1 MRLLSMIR
9 LLLISIFSI
18 FTLFSQEIDASLPNN
33 NDKLDDE
40 IQITDSLKVDSL
52 LALPSKELI
61 TPINTNNNEQLS
73 GSSDSLNTIKAL
85 PTVRSSGNKSI
96 ERLESGEPFF
106 EIKSSID
113 VLRQQVDSLKKII
126 SVYEEG
132 KGAMPNINEE
142 LLNLIK
148 IPQLRHR
155 IELQNGTVVNGE
167 IIEEDDLGIIVQTS
181 IGQLAI
187 EKDKIIDIGEDLPP
201 SAKVE
206 LLDEPFVDIYTDREE
221 IVGTLKN
228 IGTKRAD
235 FVRVIANLWS
245 PTTQLLYQDS
255 VFVSGQNTKYYT
267 GIKSNTSLE
276 SGSIAEFK
284 ITVPIDSKD
293 KVSYRTYE
301 VRWESYK

>member
-1 MRLLSMIR
+1 MIKFSF
-9 LLLISIFSI
+9 ISAFSI
-18 FTLFSQEIDASLPNN
+18 FTVFSQETESSLINN
-33 NDKLDDE
+33 NDTLNVA
-40 IQITDSLKVDSL
+40 IQKTDSLEVDTTEASL
-52 LALPSKELI
+52 NDVMNSI
-61 TPINTNNNEQLS
+61 DINTNEQVN
-73 GSSDSLNTIKAL
+73 DKADTLNTAKPL
-85 PTVRSSGNKSI
+85 PIVRDPDKKTI
-96 ERLESGEPFF
+96 EKLESGEQFF

-142 LLNLIK
+142 LLDLIK

-201 SAKVE
+201 LAKVE
-206 LLDEPFVDIYTDREE
+206 IINEPFVDIYTDREE
-221 IVGTLKN
+221 ITGALKN

-267 GIKSNTSLE
+267 GIKSITSLDP
-276 SGSIAEFK
+276 GSITEFK
-284 ITVPIDSKD
+284 MTIPVDSED
-293 KVSYRTYE
+293 EVSYRTYE

>member
-1 MRLLSMIR
+1 MTRFLFTY
-9 LLLISIFSI
+9 LLLVGII
-18 FTLFSQEIDASLPNN
+18 FSQEIDSAVVDSNDSLGVAMQQPDSTFIDTLQSPTIIIPASIDTISQADAVEELDSSMTNKSLPPMRDPENKVVQ
-33 NDKLDDE
+33 KLD
-40 IQITDSLKVDSL
+40 
-52 LALPSKELI
+52 
-61 TPINTNNNEQLS
+61 
-73 GSSDSLNTIKAL
+73 
-85 PTVRSSGNKSI
+85 
-96 ERLESGEPFF
+96 SGEPFF

-167 IIEEDDLGIIVQTS
+167 IIEEDDLGIVIQTS

-187 EKDKIIDIGEDLPP
+187 EKEKIIDIGEDLPP
-201 SAKVE
+201 AAKVE
-206 LLDEPFVDIYTDREE
+206 LINEPFVDIYPDREE
-221 IVGTLKN
+221 IVGTIKN
-228 IGTKRAD
+228 VGTKRAD

-245 PTTQLLYQDS
+245 PTTQLVYQDS
-255 VFVSGQNTKYYT
+255 VFISGQNTKYYT
-267 GIKSNTSLE
+267 GINAKTSLDP
-276 SGSIAEFK
+276 GSTSEFRLV
-284 ITVPIDSKD
+284 VPTNNENI
-293 KVSYRTYE
+293 SYRTFE

>member
-1 MRLLSMIR
+1 MIR
-9 LLLISIFSI
+9 FTLISI
-18 FTLFSQEIDASLPNN
+18 LLLGAKYSQEVDSLVVNN
-33 NDKLDDE
+33 VDSSSVF
-40 IQITDSLKVDSL
+40 IQRADSLKTDISI
-52 LALPSKELI
+52 LP
-61 TPINTNNNEQLS
+61 P
-73 GSSDSLNTIKAL
+73 SDSTSKDSTAMSETIVEDINSLDSEQPL
-85 PTVRSSGNKSI
+85 PIIRDPGNKI
-96 ERLESGEPFF
+96 VERLENDEPFF

-142 LLNLIK
+142 LLELIK

-167 IIEEDDLGIIVQTS
+167 IIEEDDLGVIVQTS

-187 EKDKIIDIGEDLPP
+187 EKDKIVDIGEDLPP
-201 SAKVE
+201 TAKVE
-206 LLDEPFVDIYTDREE
+206 LINEPFVDIYTDREE
-221 IVGTLKN
+221 IVGSLKN

-235 FVRVIANLWS
+235 FVRIIANLWS

-267 GIKSNTSLE
+267 GIKSVTSLE
-276 SGSIAEFK
+276 PGSISEFK
-284 ITVPIDSKD
+284 ITIPLDSKSE
-293 KVSYRTYE
+293 VSYRTYE

>member
-1 MRLLSMIR
+1 MIKFSF
-9 LLLISIFSI
+9 ISAFSI
-18 FTLFSQEIDASLPNN
+18 LTVFSQETESSLINN
-33 NDKLDDE
+33 NDTLNVA
-40 IQITDSLKVDSL
+40 IQKTDSLEVDTTEASL
-52 LALPSKELI
+52 NDVMNSI
-61 TPINTNNNEQLS
+61 DINTNEQVN
-73 GSSDSLNTIKAL
+73 DKADTLNTAKPL
-85 PTVRSSGNKSI
+85 PIVRDPGKKTI
-96 ERLESGEPFF
+96 ERLESGEQFF

-142 LLNLIK
+142 LLDLIK

-201 SAKVE
+201 LAKVE
-206 LLDEPFVDIYTDREE
+206 IINEPFVDIYTDREE
-221 IVGTLKN
+221 ITGTLKN

-235 FVRVIANLWS
+235 FVRVVANLWS

-267 GIKSNTSLE
+267 GIKSITSLDP
-276 SGSIAEFK
+276 GSITEFK
-284 ITVPIDSKD
+284 MTIPVNSEDE
-293 KVSYRTYE
+293 VSYRTYE

>member
-1 MRLLSMIR
+1 MNRLSF
-9 LLLISIFSI
+9 ISII
-18 FTLFSQEIDASLPNN
+18 LLAMAFTQEIDTS
-33 NDKLDDE
+33 
-40 IQITDSLKVDSL
+40 IV
-52 LALPSKELI
+52 
-61 TPINTNNNEQLS
+61 NNEEVLNTPVQKPD
-73 GSSDSLNTIKAL
+73 SSMIDTIAMPLDNPPASPVLIIDENEKIDSLNTAKQL
-85 PTVRSSGNKSI
+85 PPIRDPASKTI
-96 ERLESGEPFF
+96 DRLESGEPFF

-132 KGAMPNINEE
+132 KGSMPNINEE
-142 LLNLIK
+142 LLDLIK

-167 IIEEDDLGIIVQTS
+167 IIEEDDLGVIVQTS

-206 LLDEPFVDIYTDREE
+206 LLAEPFVDVYIDREE
-221 IVGTLKN
+221 IIGSLKN

-235 FVRVIANLWS
+235 FVRIIASLWS
-245 PTTQLLYQDS
+245 PTTQLLYKDS

-267 GIKSNTSLE
+267 GIKSITSLE
-276 SGSIAEFK
+276 PGSTSEFK
-284 ITVPIDSKD
+284 IIIPVDSKD

>member
-1 MRLLSMIR
+1 MIKFSF
-9 LLLISIFSI
+9 ISAFSI
-18 FTLFSQEIDASLPNN
+18 LTVFSQETESSLINN
-33 NDKLDDE
+33 NDTLNVA
-40 IQITDSLKVDSL
+40 IQKTDSLEVDTTEASL
-52 LALPSKELI
+52 NDVMNSI
-61 TPINTNNNEQLS
+61 DINTNEQVN
-73 GSSDSLNTIKAL
+73 DKADTLNTAKPL
-85 PTVRSSGNKSI
+85 PIVRDPDKKTI
-96 ERLESGEPFF
+96 EKLESGEQFF

-142 LLNLIK
+142 LLDLIK

-201 SAKVE
+201 LAKVE
-206 LLDEPFVDIYTDREE
+206 IINEPFVDIYTDREE
-221 IVGTLKN
+221 ITGTLKN

-235 FVRVIANLWS
+235 FVRVVANLWS

-267 GIKSNTSLE
+267 GIKSITSLDP
-276 SGSIAEFK
+276 GSITEFK
-284 ITVPIDSKD
+284 MTIPVDSED
-293 KVSYRTYE
+293 EVSYRTYE

>member
-1 MRLLSMIR
+1 MIR

-61 TPINTNNNEQLS
+61 APINTNNNEQLS

-113 VLRQQVDSLKKII
+113 VLRQQVDSLKKIV

-301 VRWESYK
+301 VKWESYK

>member
-1 MRLLSMIR
+1 MTKFLFTY
-9 LLLISIFSI
+9 LLLAGTIFSQQI
-18 FTLFSQEIDASLPNN
+18 DSTIIDSKDSLDIVIQESDSTFIDTFQNSTIEIPDSIDTINQVEIIEEFDSSMTNKPLPPIRDPENKVVE
-33 NDKLDDE
+33 KLD
-40 IQITDSLKVDSL
+40 
-52 LALPSKELI
+52 
-61 TPINTNNNEQLS
+61 
-73 GSSDSLNTIKAL
+73 
-85 PTVRSSGNKSI
+85 
-96 ERLESGEPFF
+96 SGEPFF

-113 VLRQQVDSLKKII
+113 MLRQQVDSLKKII

-167 IIEEDDLGIIVQTS
+167 IIEEDDLGIVVQTS

-201 SAKVE
+201 AAKVE
-206 LLDEPFVDIYTDREE
+206 LINEPFVDIYPDREE
-221 IVGTLKN
+221 IVGTIKN
-228 IGTKRAD
+228 VGTKRAD

-245 PTTQLLYQDS
+245 PTTQLIYQDS
-255 VFVSGQNTKYYT
+255 VFISGQNTKYYT
-267 GIKSNTSLE
+267 GIKAKTSLDP
-276 SGSIAEFK
+276 GSISEFK
-284 ITVPIDSKD
+284 LVIPTSNENI
-293 KVSYRTYE
+293 SYRTFE

>member
-1 MRLLSMIR
+1 MIR
-9 LLLISIFSI
+9 FSFISMLLISIV
-18 FTLFSQEIDASLPNN
+18 FSQDVDTSLTNS
-33 NDKLDDE
+33 DDTLNVS
-40 IQITDSLKVDSL
+40 IQSADSSIVDTI
-52 LALPSKELI
+52 ALPLNNAATTLETGSNKEMI
-61 TPINTNNNEQLS
+61 ENN
-73 GSSDSLNTIKAL
+73 DSLNTTKSLPIVRNVDIK
-85 PTVRSSGNKSI
+85 NI
-96 ERLESGEPFF
+96 EKLESGEPFF

-113 VLRQQVDSLKKII
+113 FLRQQVDSLKKII

-142 LLNLIK
+142 LLELIK

-206 LLDEPFVDIYTDREE
+206 LLNEPFVDIYTDREE
-221 IVGTLKN
+221 IIGSLKN

-235 FVRVIANLWS
+235 FVRVIAKLWS

-267 GIKSNTSLE
+267 GIKSVTSLDP
-276 SGSIAEFK
+276 GSISEFK
-284 ITVPIDSKD
+284 ITIPIDSKD

-301 VRWESYK
+301 VKWESYK

>member
-1 MRLLSMIR
+1 MIKFSF
-9 LLLISIFSI
+9 ISAFSI
-18 FTLFSQEIDASLPNN
+18 LTVFSQETESSLINN
-33 NDKLDDE
+33 NDTLNVA
-40 IQITDSLKVDSL
+40 IQKTDSLEVDTTEASL
-52 LALPSKELI
+52 NDVMNSI
-61 TPINTNNNEQLS
+61 DINTNEQVN
-73 GSSDSLNTIKAL
+73 DKADTLNTAKPL
-85 PTVRSSGNKSI
+85 PIVRDPGKKTI
-96 ERLESGEPFF
+96 ERLESGEQFF

-142 LLNLIK
+142 LLDLIK

-201 SAKVE
+201 LAKVE
-206 LLDEPFVDIYTDREE
+206 IINEPFVDIYTDREE
-221 IVGTLKN
+221 ITGALKN

-267 GIKSNTSLE
+267 GIKSITSLDP
-276 SGSIAEFK
+276 GSITEFK
-284 ITVPIDSKD
+284 MTIPVNSEDE
-293 KVSYRTYE
+293 VSYRTYE

>member
-1 MRLLSMIR
+1 MIR
-9 LLLISIFSI
+9 FTLISI
-18 FTLFSQEIDASLPNN
+18 LLLGAKYSQEVDSLVVNN
-33 NDKLDDE
+33 VDSSSVS
-40 IQITDSLKVDSL
+40 IQVADSLKTDISI
-52 LALPSKELI
+52 LPL
-61 TPINTNNNEQLS
+61 
-73 GSSDSLNTIKAL
+73 SDSTSIDSTATSETIVEDNNTLDSEQPL
-85 PTVRSSGNKSI
+85 PIIRDPGNKI
-96 ERLESGEPFF
+96 VERLENDEPFF

-142 LLNLIK
+142 LLDLIK

-167 IIEEDDLGIIVQTS
+167 IIEEDDLGVIVQTS

-187 EKDKIIDIGEDLPP
+187 EKDKIVDIGEDLPP
-201 SAKVE
+201 TAKVE
-206 LLDEPFVDIYTDREE
+206 LINEPFVDIYTDREE
-221 IVGTLKN
+221 IVGSLKN

-235 FVRVIANLWS
+235 FVRIIANLWS

-267 GIKSNTSLE
+267 GIKSVTSLE
-276 SGSIAEFK
+276 PGSISEFK
-284 ITVPIDSKD
+284 ITIPLDSKSE
-293 KVSYRTYE
+293 VSYRTYE

>member
-1 MRLLSMIR
+1 MTRLLFIY
-9 LLLISIFSI
+9 LLLAGII
-18 FTLFSQEIDASLPNN
+18 FSQEIDSAVVDSNDSLGVAMQEPDSTFIDTLQSPTIIIPASIDTISQADAVEELDSSMTNKSLPPIRDPENKVVQ
-33 NDKLDDE
+33 KLD
-40 IQITDSLKVDSL
+40 
-52 LALPSKELI
+52 
-61 TPINTNNNEQLS
+61 
-73 GSSDSLNTIKAL
+73 
-85 PTVRSSGNKSI
+85 
-96 ERLESGEPFF
+96 SGEPFF

-167 IIEEDDLGIIVQTS
+167 IIEEDDLGIVVQTS

-187 EKDKIIDIGEDLPP
+187 EKEKIIDIGEDLPP
-201 SAKVE
+201 AAKVE
-206 LLDEPFVDIYTDREE
+206 LINEPFVDIYPDREE
-221 IVGTLKN
+221 IVGTIKN
-228 IGTKRAD
+228 VGTKRAD

-245 PTTQLLYQDS
+245 PTTQLVYQDS
-255 VFVSGQNTKYYT
+255 VFISGQNTKYYT
-267 GIKSNTSLE
+267 GINAKTSLDP
-276 SGSIAEFK
+276 GSTSEFRLV
-284 ITVPIDSKD
+284 VPTNNENI
-293 KVSYRTYE
+293 SYRTFE

>member
-1 MRLLSMIR
+1 MIR
-9 LLLISIFSI
+9 FTLISI
-18 FTLFSQEIDASLPNN
+18 LLLGAKYSQEVDSLVVNN
-33 NDKLDDE
+33 VDSSSVS
-40 IQITDSLKVDSL
+40 IQVADSLKTDISI
-52 LALPSKELI
+52 LPL
-61 TPINTNNNEQLS
+61 
-73 GSSDSLNTIKAL
+73 SDSTSIDSTATSETIVEDNSTLDSEQPL
-85 PTVRSSGNKSI
+85 PIIRDPGNKI
-96 ERLESGEPFF
+96 VERLENDEPFF

-142 LLNLIK
+142 LLDLIK

-167 IIEEDDLGIIVQTS
+167 IIEEDDLGVIVQTS

-187 EKDKIIDIGEDLPP
+187 EKDNIVDIGEDLPP
-201 SAKVE
+201 TAKVE
-206 LLDEPFVDIYTDREE
+206 LINEPFVDIYTDREE
-221 IVGTLKN
+221 IVGSLKN

-235 FVRVIANLWS
+235 FVRIIANLWS

-267 GIKSNTSLE
+267 GIKSVTSLE
-276 SGSIAEFK
+276 PGSISEFK
-284 ITVPIDSKD
+284 ITIPLDSKSE
-293 KVSYRTYE
+293 VSYRTYE

>member
-1 MRLLSMIR
+1 MTRFLFTY
-9 LLLISIFSI
+9 LLLVGII
-18 FTLFSQEIDASLPNN
+18 FSQEIDSAVVDSNDSLGVAMQEPDSTFIDTLQSPTIIIPASIDTISQADAVEEFDSSMTNKSLPPMRDPENKVVQ
-33 NDKLDDE
+33 KLD
-40 IQITDSLKVDSL
+40 
-52 LALPSKELI
+52 
-61 TPINTNNNEQLS
+61 
-73 GSSDSLNTIKAL
+73 
-85 PTVRSSGNKSI
+85 
-96 ERLESGEPFF
+96 SGEPFF

-167 IIEEDDLGIIVQTS
+167 IIEEDDLGIVVQTS

-187 EKDKIIDIGEDLPP
+187 EKEKIIDIGEDLPP
-201 SAKVE
+201 AAKVE
-206 LLDEPFVDIYTDREE
+206 LINEPFVDIYPDREE
-221 IVGTLKN
+221 IVGTIKN
-228 IGTKRAD
+228 VGTKRAD

-245 PTTQLLYQDS
+245 PTTQLVYQDS
-255 VFVSGQNTKYYT
+255 VFISGQNTKYYT
-267 GIKSNTSLE
+267 GINAKTSLDP
-276 SGSIAEFK
+276 GSTSEFRLV
-284 ITVPIDSKD
+284 VPTNNENI
-293 KVSYRTYE
+293 SYRTFE

>member
-18 FTLFSQEIDASLPNN
+18 FTLFSQEIDASIPNN

>member
-1 MRLLSMIR
+1 MIKFSF
-9 LLLISIFSI
+9 ISAFSI
-18 FTLFSQEIDASLPNN
+18 FTVFSQETESSLINN
-33 NDKLDDE
+33 NDTLNVA
-40 IQITDSLKVDSL
+40 IQKTDSLEVDTTEASL
-52 LALPSKELI
+52 NDVMNSI
-61 TPINTNNNEQLS
+61 DINTNEQLN
-73 GSSDSLNTIKAL
+73 DKADTLNTAKPL
-85 PTVRSSGNKSI
+85 PIVRDPSKKTI
-96 ERLESGEPFF
+96 ERLESGEQFF

-142 LLNLIK
+142 LLDLIK

-201 SAKVE
+201 LAKVE
-206 LLDEPFVDIYTDREE
+206 IINEPFVDIYTDREE
-221 IVGTLKN
+221 ITGTLKN

-235 FVRVIANLWS
+235 FVRIIANLWS
-245 PTTQLLYQDS
+245 PTTELLYQDS

-267 GIKSNTSLE
+267 GIKSITSLDP
-276 SGSIAEFK
+276 GSITEFK
-284 ITVPIDSKD
+284 MTIPVNSEDE
-293 KVSYRTYE
+293 VSYRTYE

>member
-61 TPINTNNNEQLS
+61 APIDKNNNEQLS

-85 PTVRSSGNKSI
+85 PTVRSSGNKNI

>member
-1 MRLLSMIR
+1 MTKFLFTY
-9 LLLISIFSI
+9 LLLAGIIFSQQI
-18 FTLFSQEIDASLPNN
+18 DSTIIDSKDSLDIVIQESDSTFIDTFQNSTIEIPASIDTINQVEIIEEFDSSMTNKPLPPIRDPENKVVE
-33 NDKLDDE
+33 KLD
-40 IQITDSLKVDSL
+40 
-52 LALPSKELI
+52 
-61 TPINTNNNEQLS
+61 
-73 GSSDSLNTIKAL
+73 
-85 PTVRSSGNKSI
+85 
-96 ERLESGEPFF
+96 SGEPFF

-113 VLRQQVDSLKKII
+113 MLRQQVDSLKKII

-167 IIEEDDLGIIVQTS
+167 IIEEDDLGIVVQTS

-201 SAKVE
+201 AAKVE
-206 LLDEPFVDIYTDREE
+206 LINEPFVDIYPDREE
-221 IVGTLKN
+221 IVGTIKN
-228 IGTKRAD
+228 VGTKRAD

-245 PTTQLLYQDS
+245 PTTQLIYQDS
-255 VFVSGQNTKYYT
+255 VFISGQNTKYYT
-267 GIKSNTSLE
+267 GIKAKTSLDP
-276 SGSIAEFK
+276 GSISEFRLV
-284 ITVPIDSKD
+284 IPTSNENI
-293 KVSYRTYE
+293 SYRTFE